1 MTDIYLSIVI
11 PTYNESDNIKHTLD
25 AIYEYLGN
33 QNYSYEVILC
43 DDGSYDLTTKIA
55 KESFGKKSN
64 FQILSLPH
72 KGKGSAVKSG
82 MVTAQGRYRFMCDA
96 DLAMPFDQ
104 IERFLKEMTNDCDIA
119 IGSRELTDSKIFGE
133 PMLRYFA
140 GRVFNL
146 FVKFVAIR
154 KYQDTQ
160 CGFKCFSSEAGDK
173 IFPLVRTNGWAFDV
187 EVLLLADRYGFSVSQ
202 VPIDW
207 HHGEDS
213 KVDLRSAALQMIRD
227 IFLTRVRLLMSRRK

>member
-1 MTDIYLSIVI
+1 VTDIYLSIVI

-187 EVLLLADRYGFSVSQ
+187 EVLLLADKYGFSVSQ

-227 IFLTRVRLLMSRRK
+227 IFLTRVRLLMFYRK

>member
-1 MTDIYLSIVI
+1 MTDIHLSIVI
-11 PTYNESDNIKHTLD
+11 PTYNESHGIKQTLD
-25 AIYEYLGN
+25 AIYEYLGD

-43 DDGSYDLTTKIA
+43 DDGSDDLTNEIA

-64 FQILSLPH
+64 FQILSLSH
-72 KGKGSAVKSG
+72 KGKGSAVKTG
-82 MVTAQGRYRFMCDA
+82 MVTARGQYRFMCDA
-96 DLAMPFDQ
+96 DLAMPLDQ
-104 IERFLKEMTNDCDIA
+104 IERFLKEITNGCDIA
-119 IGSRELTDSKIFGE
+119 IGSRELSDSKRFGE

-160 CGFKCFSSEAGDK
+160 CGFKCFSSEAADK

-207 HHGEDS
+207 RHGKKS

-227 IFLTRVRLLMSRRK
+227 IFLTRVRLLMSHRK

>member
-11 PTYNESDNIKHTLD
+11 PTYNESHKIKHTLD

-119 IGSRELTDSKIFGE
+119 IGSRELTDSKRFGE

-187 EVLLLADRYGFSVSQ
+187 EVLLLADKYGFSVSQ

-227 IFLTRVRLLMSRRK
+227 IFLTRVRLLMLYRK

>member
-1 MTDIYLSIVI
+1 MKT
-11 PTYNESDNIKHTLD
+11 
-25 AIYEYLGN
+25 
-33 QNYSYEVILC
+33 
-43 DDGSYDLTTKIA
+43 
-55 KESFGKKSN
+55 
-64 FQILSLPH
+64 
-72 KGKGSAVKSG
+72 G
-82 MVTAQGRYRFMCDA
+82 MVTARGQYRFMCDA
-96 DLAMPFDQ
+96 DLAMPLDQ
-104 IERFLKEMTNDCDIA
+104 IERFLKEITNGCDIA
-119 IGSRELTDSKIFGE
+119 IGSRELSDSKRFGE

-160 CGFKCFSSEAGDK
+160 CGFKCFSSEAADK

-207 HHGEDS
+207 RHGKKS

-227 IFLTRVRLLMSRRK
+227 IFLTRVRLLMSHRK

>member
-187 EVLLLADRYGFSVSQ
+187 EVLLLADKYGFSVSQ

-227 IFLTRVRLLMSRRK
+227 IFLTRVRLLMFYRK

>member
-1 MTDIYLSIVI
+1 MTDIHLSIVI
-11 PTYNESDNIKHTLD
+11 PTYNESHGIKQTLD
-25 AIYEYLGN
+25 AIYEYLGD

-43 DDGSYDLTTKIA
+43 DDGSYDLTTRIA
-55 KESFGKKSN
+55 KEFFGGKSY
-64 FQILSLPH
+64 FQILSLSH
-72 KGKGSAVKSG
+72 KGKGSAVKTG
-82 MVTAQGRYRFMCDA
+82 MVTARGQYRFMCDA
-96 DLAMPFDQ
+96 DLAMPLDQ
-104 IERFLKEMTNDCDIA
+104 IERFLKEITNGCDIA
-119 IGSRELTDSKIFGE
+119 IGSRELTDSKRFGE
-133 PMLRYFA
+133 PILRYFA

-160 CGFKCFSSEAGDK
+160 CGFKCFSSEAADK

-207 HHGEDS
+207 RHGKKS

>member
-1 MTDIYLSIVI
+1 MTDIHLSIVI
-11 PTYNESDNIKHTLD
+11 PTYNESHGIKQTLG
-25 AIYEYLGN
+25 AIYEYLGD

-43 DDGSYDLTTKIA
+43 DDGSYDLTIRIA
-55 KESFGKKSN
+55 KEFFGGKSN
-64 FQILSLPH
+64 LQILSLSH
-72 KGKGSAVKSG
+72 KGKGSAVKTG
-82 MVTAQGRYRFMCDA
+82 MVTARGQYRFMCDA
-96 DLAMPFDQ
+96 DLAMPLDQ
-104 IERFLKEMTNDCDIA
+104 IERFLKEITNGCDIA
-119 IGSRELTDSKIFGE
+119 IGSRELSDSKRFGE

-146 FVKFVAIR
+146 FVKFVAKR

-160 CGFKCFSSEAGDK
+160 CGFKCFSSEAADK

-207 HHGEDS
+207 RHGKKS

-227 IFLTRVRLLMSRRK
+227 IFLTRVRLLMSHRK

>member
-11 PTYNESDNIKHTLD
+11 PTYNESDSIKHTLD

-187 EVLLLADRYGFSVSQ
+187 EVLLLADKYGFSVSQ

-227 IFLTRVRLLMSRRK
+227 IFLTRVRLLMFYRK